1 MKVIDKLHKQFAH
14 TSSSRLLSLLKD
26 AVLFDEDVKVI
37 VEEISRGCNVCK
49 RYQKM
54 PARPVVSLPLATK
67 FNEVVAMDLK
77 EWKKDLYFL
86 HLIDVATRFSLAAV
100 IQKTPS
106 VIIDKVVTLWV
117 GEGFGAPMKFIA
129 DNGGEFANDEYRDV
143 CQNLNVEVC
152 NTA

>member
-14 TSSSRLLSLLKD
+14 PSSSRLLSLLKD
-26 AVLFDEDVKVI
+26 AGLFAEDVKVI
-37 VEEISRGCNVCK
+37 DEEISRGRDVCK
-49 RYQKM
+49 RYKKM

-100 IQKTPS
+100 IQKNS
-106 VIIDKVVTLWV
+106 ICYNRQSCDSLGWWRIWCSN
-117 GEGFGAPMKFIA
+117 EI
-129 DNGGEFANDEYRDV
+129 YCR
-143 CQNLNVEVC
+143 
-152 NTA
+152 